1 MPEEDKGRYHT
12 LSGMI
17 MLLLG
22 RLPNTADACEWEGW
36 RLEVVDMD
44 STRIDKVLAIPLHNV
59 TIDTPLLDDRT
70 P

>member
-1 MPEEDKGRYHT
+1 
-12 LSGMI
+12 
-17 MLLLG
+17 
-22 RLPNTADACEWEGW
+22 LPNTADACEWEGW

-59 TIDTPLLDDRT
+59 TIDTPLLEERT